1 LDRRTAEPSNSAF
14 RTTERIFLELSNY
27 RTIEL
32 PNCRAMNIL
41 DAILQRTRSDV
52 RAREARV
59 PRADLE
65 ARCRALPA
73 PRDFAAAI
81 RRQGD
86 RAVRRVGPIRVIAE
100 VKQASPSKGVI
111 RPAFAPVDIARSYA
125 AAGAHAISVLTDE
138 PFFQGHLDH
147 LAAVR
152 QAVRVPVLRKDFH
165 VDPYQLW
172 EARAIGADAVLL
184 LVAAAVAPG
193 ALRALLA
200 LSRDLGLAPLVEAHT
215 REELDVALGCGAR
228 LIGINNRNLADFT
241 VSLETTFRLVEAVPE
256 DAILVSES
264 GISEHGEV
272 ERLAAA
278 GVDAILVGEGL
289 LRHTDVGGA
298 LARLVGTP

>member
-1 LDRRTAEPSNSAF
+1 
-14 RTTERIFLELSNY
+14 
-27 RTIEL
+27 
-32 PNCRAMNIL
+32 MNIL

-52 RAREARV
+52 QAREARV
-59 PRADLE
+59 PRATLE

-81 RRQGD
+81 RRQREGQ
-86 RAVRRVGPIRVIAE
+86 ARRVGPIRVIAE
-100 VKQASPSKGVI
+100 VKQASPSRGVI
-111 RPAFAPVDIARSYA
+111 RPAFAPVAIARSYV

-152 QAVRVPVLRKDFH
+152 QAVHIPVLRKDFH

-172 EARAIGADAVLL
+172 EARAVGADAVL

-193 ALRALLA
+193 LLRALVA
-200 LSRDLGLAPLVEAHT
+200 LSRDLGLAALVEVHT
-215 REELDVALGCGAR
+215 REELDAVLGSGAR

-241 VSLETTFRLVEAVPE
+241 VSLETTFQLVQAVPD
-256 DAILVSES
+256 DAVVVSES
-264 GISEHGEV
+264 GISARDEV

-278 GVDAILVGEGL
+278 GVDAVLVGEGL
-289 LRHTDVGGA
+289 LRHPDVGEA
-298 LARLVGTP
+298 LARLVETR

>member
-1 LDRRTAEPSNSAF
+1 
-14 RTTERIFLELSNY
+14 
-27 RTIEL
+27 
-32 PNCRAMNIL
+32 MNIL

-65 ARCRALPA
+65 ARCRALAA

-86 RAVRRVGPIRVIAE
+86 RAARRVGPIRVIAE

-165 VDPYQLW
+165 VEAYQLW

-184 LVAAAVAPG
+184 VAATMMPER
-193 ALRALLA
+193 LRTLLA
-200 LSRDLGLAPLVEAHT
+200 LSRELALAPLVEVHT

-228 LIGINNRNLADFT
+228 VIGINNRNLADFS

-256 DAILVSES
+256 DAVLVSES

-289 LRHTDVGGA
+289 LRHADVGGA